1 MPSVPTDLRPAPRP
15 VDQPVRRPRR
25 RPVSVFGK
33 VSIGIAVLFAL
44 LALYPLGAVVHRLLF
59 SGGGLDLGPV
69 RETLAE
75 PGLVGLVVNTV
86 VVVVASGAVALVIG
100 TALAWV
106 NERTDARMGV
116 LTDALPMVPFLLPPV
131 AGAIGWVLLLSPRA
145 GYLNTWLRDLLGV
158 VGVDLT
164 DGPFDIYSWY
174 GLIGVYT
181 IYQVPYAFMLASAG
195 LRNLDPSLEEQ
206 SRVSGA
212 GPLRT
217 LRKVTMPG
225 VKPSLAGAVLL
236 MLWSGFGLFSIPA
249 VVGTGADIDI
259 LSVRI
264 VESLAEYPSRTG
276 VAVGLSLIVV
286 GFVALAWW
294 AQRLVVGRGRHATV
308 GGKGQRVNR
317 IRLGRWRGPV
327 RVLMVA
333 YLAVTTVL
341 PLAALLIVSLTGF
354 WTTKINWGAL
364 GVDALRRAIIDDST
378 TQEALLNSLGLGLL
392 GATIGI
398 GVAAV
403 VALYVSKAG
412 RLGRFL
418 DGAIKFPSTLSHIV
432 LAVGFVLALAGPPFE
447 LGGTLTILLLAYLAL
462 YLPQAAVA
470 ADAAVAQVGGEL
482 PEASRVGG
490 AGEARTFRRV
500 YLPLMLP
507 GLITGWALLF
517 VRMIGDLTASSILAG
532 TGNPVVGFRIL
543 EIYQNGSYATLAA
556 LSTVLTLISCAV
568 VLVVMVLSR
577 RSARWSAPANPTGAR

>member
-1 MPSVPTDLRPAPRP
+1 VPSVPADQRSVPRPRARPARP
-15 VDQPVRRPRR
+15 TR
-25 RPVSVFGK
+25 RPVSAFGK
-33 VSIGIAVLFAL
+33 VSIGIAVLFAV
-44 LALYPLGAVVHRLLF
+44 LAVFPLGAVLHRLLF
-59 SGGGLDLGPV
+59 TDGRLDLSPV
-69 RETLAE
+69 RDTLAE
-75 PGLVGLVVNTV
+75 PGLGALLFNTV
-86 VVVVASGAVALVIG
+86 VVVVASTVLALVIG
-100 TALAWV
+100 TVLAWV

-116 LTDALPMVPFLLPPV
+116 FTDALPMVPFLLPPV

-145 GYLNTWLRDLLGV
+145 GYLNSTLRDLLGI
-158 VGVDLT
+158 VGIDLT
-164 DGPFDIYSWY
+164 DGPLDIYSWY
-174 GLIGVYT
+174 GLILVYT

-212 GPLRT
+212 GLLRT
-217 LRKVTMPG
+217 LRRVTMPG
-225 VKPSLAGAVLL
+225 VTPSLAGAVLL

-249 VVGTGADIDI
+249 VIGTGADIDI

-264 VESLAEYPSRTG
+264 VESLAEYPPRTG

-286 GFVALAWW
+286 GFVAVAWW

-308 GGKGQRVNR
+308 GGKGQRVSR

-327 RVLMVA
+327 RALMVA
-333 YLAVTTVL
+333 YLVVTTVL

-364 GVDALRRAIIDDST
+364 GFDALRRAIIDDST
-378 TQEALLNSLGLGLL
+378 TQEALRNSLGLGLL

-470 ADAAVAQVGGEL
+470 ADAAVAQVGAEL
-482 PEASRVGG
+482 PEASRVSH

-556 LSTVLTLISCAV
+556 LSTVLTVISCVV

-577 RSARWSAPANPTGAR
+577 RSARWSAPAAVNGR

>member
-1 MPSVPTDLRPAPRP
+1 MPSARTEARTEPPPRARPA
-15 VDQPVRRPRR
+15 RR
-25 RPVSVFGK
+25 RPTVFGR
-33 VSIGIAVLFAL
+33 VSIGIAVLFAA
-44 LALYPLGAVVHRLLF
+44 LALYPLGAVVYRLLF
-59 SGGGLDLGPV
+59 ADGSLDLGPV
-69 RETLAE
+69 RDTLAE
-75 PGLVGLVVNTV
+75 PDLAGLLLNTL
-86 VVVVASGAVALVIG
+86 VVVVAATAVALVIG

-131 AGAIGWVLLLSPRA
+131 AGAIGWVLLLSPKA

-158 VGVDLT
+158 VGIDLS

-174 GLIGVYT
+174 GLILVYT
-181 IYQVPYAFMLASAG
+181 IYQVPYAFLLASAG

-212 GPLRT
+212 GPFRT
-217 LRKVTMPG
+217 LWRVTVPG

-249 VVGTGADIDI
+249 VIGTGADIDV

-264 VESLAEYPSRTG
+264 VESLAEYPPRTG

-286 GFVALAWW
+286 VFVALAWW

-308 GGKGQRVNR
+308 GGKGQRVSR

-327 RVLMVA
+327 RALMVL
-333 YLAVTTVL
+333 YLLVTTVL
-341 PLAALLIVSLTGF
+341 PLVALLIVSLTGF
-354 WTTKINWGAL
+354 WTAKINWGAL
-364 GVDALRRAIIDDST
+364 GFDALRRAIVDDST

-398 GVAAV
+398 AVAAV
-403 VALYVSKAG
+403 VALYVSRAG

-418 DGAIKFPSTLSHIV
+418 DGAIKLPSTLSHIV

-482 PEASRVGG
+482 PEASRVAG

-556 LSTVLTLISCAV
+556 LSTVLTAISCVV

-577 RSARWSAPANPTGAR
+577 RSARWSAPVGR